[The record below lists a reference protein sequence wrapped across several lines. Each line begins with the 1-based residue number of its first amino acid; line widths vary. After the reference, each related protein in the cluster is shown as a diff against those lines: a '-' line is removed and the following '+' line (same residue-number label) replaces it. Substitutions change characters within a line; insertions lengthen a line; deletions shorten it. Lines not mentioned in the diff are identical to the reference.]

1 MSEPRF
7 VHLRVHSDYS
17 MIDGLAKTAPLV
29 KKAAA
34 LGMPALAITDFTNLC
49 GLVKFYGAGHGA
61 GIKPIVGADFNVQ
74 CDLLGD
80 ELTHL
85 TVLAA
90 NNTGYQN
97 LTLLISKAYQRGYG
111 AAGPI
116 IDRDWLI
123 ELNEG
128 LILLS
133 GGRMGDVGRSLLRG
147 NSALVDECVA
157 FYEEHFPDRYFLELI
172 RTGRPDEES
181 YLHAAVE
188 LAEARG
194 LPVVATNDVR
204 FIDSSD
210 FDAHEIRVAIHD
222 GFTLDDPKRPR
233 NYSPQQYMRSEEEM
247 CELFADIPE
256 ALANTVE
263 IAKRC
268 NVTVRLGE
276 YFLPQFPT
284 GDMSLSLIHILRS
297 YYLDR
302 GYARFNIDST
312 QVSLT
317 PDKKGIY
324 VTVNITEGDQYK
336 LSGVEVSGNLA
347 GHSAEIEQLT
357 KIEPGELYN
366 GTKVTKMED
375 DIKKLLGRYG
385 YAYPRVQSMPEINDA
400 DKTVKLRVNVDAG
413 NRFYVRKIRFEG
425 NDTSKDAVLRREMR
439 QMEGAWLGSDLVDQG
454 KERLN
459 RLGFFETVDTDTQR
473 VPGSPDQVD
482 VVYKVKER
490 NTGSFNFG
498 IGYGTE
504 SGVSFQAGVQQDNW
518 LGTGYAVGING
529 TKNDYQTY
537 AELSVTNPYFT
548 VDGVSLG
555 GRLFY
560 NDFQADDADLSDYT
574 NKSYGTDV
582 TLGFPINEY
591 NSLRAGLGYVHNS
604 LSNMQPQVAMW
615 RYLYSMGE
623 HPSTS
628 DQDNSFKT
636 DDFTFNYGWTYNKL
650 DRGYFPTDGS
660 RVNLTGKVTIPG
672 SDNEYYKVTLDT
684 ATYVPIDDDHKWVV
698 LGRTR
703 WGYGDGLGGKE
714 MPFYE
719 NFYAGGSSTVRGF
732 QSNTIGP
739 KAVYFPHQASNYDP
753 DYDYE
758 CATQDGAKDL
768 CKSDDAVGGNAMAVA
783 SLEFITPT
791 PFISDKYANSV
802 RTSFF
807 WDMGTVWDTNW
818 DSSQYSGY
826 PDYSDPS
833 NIRMS
838 AGIALQWMSPLGPLV
853 FSYAQPFKKYDGDK
867 AEQFQFNI
875 GKTW

>member
-1 MSEPRF
+1 MAMKKLLIASLLFSSATVYGAEGF
-7 VHLRVHSDYS
+7 VVKDIHFEGLQRVAV
-17 MIDGLAKTAPLV
+17 G
-29 KKAAA
+29 AA
-34 LGMPALAITDFTNLC
+34 LLSMPVRTGDTVNDEDISNTIRALFATGNFEDVRVLRDGDTLLVQVKERPTIASITFSGNNSVKDDMLKQNLEASGVRVGESLDRTTIADIEKGLEDFYYSVGKYSASVKAVVTPLPRNRVDLK
-49 GLVKFYGAGHGA
+49 LVFQEGVSAT
-61 GIKPIVGADFNVQ
+61 IQQINIVGNHAFTTN
-74 CDLLGD
+74 
-80 ELTHL
+80 E
-85 TVLAA
+85 
-90 NNTGYQN
+90 
-97 LTLLISKAYQRGYG
+97 LISHFQLRDEVPWWNVVGDRKYQKQKL
-111 AAGPI
+111 AG
-116 IDRDWLI
+116 D
-123 ELNEG
+123 
-128 LILLS
+128 
-133 GGRMGDVGRSLLRG
+133 
-147 NSALVDECVA
+147 
-157 FYEEHFPDRYFLELI
+157 LE
-172 RTGRPDEES
+172 T
-181 YLHAAVE
+181 
-188 LAEARG
+188 
-194 LPVVATNDVR
+194 
-204 FIDSSD
+204 
-210 FDAHEIRVAIHD
+210 
-222 GFTLDDPKRPR
+222 
-233 NYSPQQYMRSEEEM
+233 
-247 CELFADIPE
+247 
-256 ALANTVE
+256 
-263 IAKRC
+263 
-268 NVTVRLGE
+268 
-276 YFLPQFPT
+276 
-284 GDMSLSLIHILRS
+284 LRS

-324 VTVNITEGDQYK
+324 ITVNITEGDQYK
-336 LSGVEVSGNLA
+336 LSGVQVTGNLA
-347 GHSAEIEQLT
+347 GHSAEIEELT

-425 NDTSKDAVLRREMR
+425 NDTSKDSVLRREMR

-459 RLGFFETVDTDTQR
+459 RLGYFETVDTDTQR

-504 SGVSFQAGVQQDNW
+504 SGVSFQIGVQQDNW

-537 AELSVTNPYFT
+537 SELSVTNPYFT

-555 GRLFY
+555 GRIFY

-591 NSLRAGLGYVHNS
+591 NSLRAGLGYVHNK
-604 LSNMQPQVAMW
+604 LSNMQPQVAMD
-615 RYLYSMGE
+615 RYLESMGE
-623 HPSTS
+623 YGK
-628 DQDNSFKT
+628 DSFAA

-672 SDNEYYKVTLDT
+672 SDNEYYKLSLDT

-703 WGYGDGLGGKE
+703 WGYGDGIGGKE

-739 KAVYFPHQASNYDP
+739 KAVYKKGAHSSNDEYD
-753 DYDYE
+753 DYE
-758 CATQDGAKDL
+758 ECTESNGCQ
-768 CKSDDAVGGNAMAVA
+768 SDDAVGGNAMAVA
-783 SLEFITPT
+783 SFELITPT
-791 PFISDKYANSV
+791 PFISEKYANSV
-802 RTSFF
+802 RTSLF

-818 DSSQYSGY
+818 QASRYPDY
-826 PDYSDPS
+826 PDYSDPG

>member
-1 MSEPRF
+1 MAMKKLLIASLLFSSATVYGAEGF
-7 VHLRVHSDYS
+7 VGKDIHFEGLQRVAV
-17 MIDGLAKTAPLV
+17 G
-29 KKAAA
+29 AA
-34 LGMPALAITDFTNLC
+34 LLSMPVRTGDTVNDEDISNTIRALFATGNFEDVRVLRDGNTLLVQVKERPTIASITFSGNKSVKDDMLKQNLEASGVRVGESLDRTTLSDIEKGLEDFYYSVGKYSASVKAVVTPLPRNRVDLK
-49 GLVKFYGAGHGA
+49 LVFQEGVSAK
-61 GIKPIVGADFNVQ
+61 IQQINIVGNHAFST
-74 CDLLGD
+74 
-80 ELTHL
+80 EE
-85 TVLAA
+85 
-90 NNTGYQN
+90 
-97 LTLLISKAYQRGYG
+97 LISHFQLRDEVPWWNVVGDRKYQKQKL
-111 AAGPI
+111 AG
-116 IDRDWLI
+116 D
-123 ELNEG
+123 
-128 LILLS
+128 
-133 GGRMGDVGRSLLRG
+133 
-147 NSALVDECVA
+147 
-157 FYEEHFPDRYFLELI
+157 LE
-172 RTGRPDEES
+172 T
-181 YLHAAVE
+181 
-188 LAEARG
+188 
-194 LPVVATNDVR
+194 
-204 FIDSSD
+204 
-210 FDAHEIRVAIHD
+210 
-222 GFTLDDPKRPR
+222 
-233 NYSPQQYMRSEEEM
+233 
-247 CELFADIPE
+247 
-256 ALANTVE
+256 
-263 IAKRC
+263 
-268 NVTVRLGE
+268 
-276 YFLPQFPT
+276 
-284 GDMSLSLIHILRS
+284 LRS

-324 VTVNITEGDQYK
+324 ITVNITEGDQYK
-336 LSGVEVSGNLA
+336 LSGVQVSGNLA
-347 GHSAEIEQLT
+347 GHSAEIENLT

-385 YAYPRVQSMPEINDA
+385 YAYPRVQSQPEINDA

-425 NDTSKDAVLRREMR
+425 NDTSKDSVLRREMR

-518 LGTGYAVGING
+518 LGTGYSVGING

-537 AELSVTNPYFT
+537 SELSVTNPYFT

-555 GRLFY
+555 GRIFY

-591 NSLRAGLGYVHNS
+591 NTLRAGLGYVHNK
-604 LSNMQPQVAMW
+604 LSNMQPQIAMD
-615 RYLYSMGE
+615 RYLESMGQ
-623 HPSTS
+623 SADTS
-628 DQDNSFKT
+628 SFAA

-672 SDNEYYKVTLDT
+672 SDNEYYKVSLDT
-684 ATYVPIDDDHKWVV
+684 ATYVPIDNDHKWVV

-739 KAVYFPHQASNYDP
+739 KAVYKNGAHTSWDDND
-753 DYDYE
+753 DYE
-758 CATQDGAKDL
+758 DCTQESG

-791 PFISDKYANSV
+791 PFISEKYANSV

-818 DSSQYSGY
+818 DPSSAPSDV
-826 PDYSDPS
+826 PDYSDPG

>member
-1 MSEPRF
+1 MAMKKLLIASLLFSSATVYGAEGF
-7 VHLRVHSDYS
+7 VVKDIHFEGLQRVAV
-17 MIDGLAKTAPLV
+17 G
-29 KKAAA
+29 AA
-34 LGMPALAITDFTNLC
+34 LLSMPVRTGDTVNDEDISNTIRALFATGNFEDVRVLRDGDTLLVQVKERPTIASITFSGNKSVKDDMLKQNLEASGVRVGESLDRTTLADIEKGLEDFYYSVGKYSASVKAVVTPLPRNRVDLK
-49 GLVKFYGAGHGA
+49 LVFQEGVSAK
-61 GIKPIVGADFNVQ
+61 IQQINIVGNHAFST
-74 CDLLGD
+74 D
-80 ELTHL
+80 ELISHFQL
-85 TVLAA
+85 RDEVPWWNVVGDRKYQKQKLA
-90 NNTGYQN
+90 
-97 LTLLISKAYQRGYG
+97 
-111 AAGPI
+111 
-116 IDRDWLI
+116 
-123 ELNEG
+123 
-128 LILLS
+128 
-133 GGRMGDVGRSLLRG
+133 GD
-147 NSALVDECVA
+147 
-157 FYEEHFPDRYFLELI
+157 LE
-172 RTGRPDEES
+172 T
-181 YLHAAVE
+181 
-188 LAEARG
+188 
-194 LPVVATNDVR
+194 
-204 FIDSSD
+204 
-210 FDAHEIRVAIHD
+210 
-222 GFTLDDPKRPR
+222 
-233 NYSPQQYMRSEEEM
+233 
-247 CELFADIPE
+247 
-256 ALANTVE
+256 
-263 IAKRC
+263 
-268 NVTVRLGE
+268 
-276 YFLPQFPT
+276 
-284 GDMSLSLIHILRS
+284 LRS

-324 VTVNITEGDQYK
+324 ITVNITEGEQYK
-336 LSGVEVSGNLA
+336 LSGVQVSGNLA
-347 GHSAEIEQLT
+347 GHSAEIETLT

-385 YAYPRVQSMPEINDA
+385 YAYPRVQSQPEINDA

-425 NDTSKDAVLRREMR
+425 NDTSKDSVLRREMR

-459 RLGFFETVDTDTQR
+459 RLGYFETVDTDTQR

-498 IGYGTE
+498 VGYGTE

-518 LGTGYAVGING
+518 LGTGYSVGING

-537 AELSVTNPYFT
+537 TELSVTNPYFT

-555 GRLFY
+555 GRVFY
-560 NDFQADDADLSDYT
+560 NDFEADDADLSDYT

-582 TLGFPINEY
+582 TLGFPVNEY
-591 NSLRAGLGYVHNS
+591 NTLRAGLGYVHNK
-604 LSNMQPQVAMW
+604 LSNMQPQVAMD
-615 RYLYSMGE
+615 RYLESMGE
-623 HPSTS
+623 TNT
-628 DQDNSFKT
+628 NSFAA

-650 DRGYFPTDGS
+650 DRGYFPTDGT
-660 RVNLTGKVTIPG
+660 RVNLNGKVTIPG
-672 SDNEYYKVTLDT
+672 SDNEYYKVSMDT

-698 LGRTR
+698 LGRTKV
-703 WGYGDGLGGKE
+703 GYGDGIGSKE
-714 MPFYE
+714 LPFYE

-739 KAVYFPHQASNYDP
+739 KAVYKPGAYAGDTDS
-753 DYDYE
+753 YE
-758 CATQDGAKDL
+758 ECTNKDGSY

-818 DSSQYSGY
+818 QDSAQTRAIGV
-826 PDYSDPS
+826 PDYGDPS

>member
-1 MSEPRF
+1 
-7 VHLRVHSDYS
+7 
-17 MIDGLAKTAPLV
+17 
-29 KKAAA
+29 
-34 LGMPALAITDFTNLC
+34 
-49 GLVKFYGAGHGA
+49 
-61 GIKPIVGADFNVQ
+61 
-74 CDLLGD
+74 
-80 ELTHL
+80 
-85 TVLAA
+85 
-90 NNTGYQN
+90 
-97 LTLLISKAYQRGYG
+97 
-111 AAGPI
+111 
-116 IDRDWLI
+116 
-123 ELNEG
+123 
-128 LILLS
+128 
-133 GGRMGDVGRSLLRG
+133 
-147 NSALVDECVA
+147 
-157 FYEEHFPDRYFLELI
+157 
-172 RTGRPDEES
+172 
-181 YLHAAVE
+181 
-188 LAEARG
+188 
-194 LPVVATNDVR
+194 
-204 FIDSSD
+204 
-210 FDAHEIRVAIHD
+210 
-222 GFTLDDPKRPR
+222 
-233 NYSPQQYMRSEEEM
+233 
-247 CELFADIPE
+247 
-256 ALANTVE
+256 
-263 IAKRC
+263 
-268 NVTVRLGE
+268 
-276 YFLPQFPT
+276 
-284 GDMSLSLIHILRS
+284 
-297 YYLDR
+297 
-302 GYARFNIDST
+302 
-312 QVSLT
+312 
-317 PDKKGIY
+317 
-324 VTVNITEGDQYK
+324 
-336 LSGVEVSGNLA
+336 
-347 GHSAEIEQLT
+347 
-357 KIEPGELYN
+357 
-366 GTKVTKMED
+366 
-375 DIKKLLGRYG
+375 
-385 YAYPRVQSMPEINDA
+385 
-400 DKTVKLRVNVDAG
+400 
-413 NRFYVRKIRFEG
+413 
-425 NDTSKDAVLRREMR
+425 
-439 QMEGAWLGSDLVDQG
+439 
-454 KERLN
+454 
-459 RLGFFETVDTDTQR
+459 
-473 VPGSPDQVD
+473 
-482 VVYKVKER
+482 
-490 NTGSFNFG
+490 
-498 IGYGTE
+498 
-504 SGVSFQAGVQQDNW
+504 
-518 LGTGYAVGING
+518 
-529 TKNDYQTY
+529 
-537 AELSVTNPYFT
+537 
-548 VDGVSLG
+548 
-555 GRLFY
+555 
-560 NDFQADDADLSDYT
+560 

>member
-1 MSEPRF
+1 MAMKKLLIASLLFSSATVYGAEGF
-7 VHLRVHSDYS
+7 VVKDIHFEGLQRVAV
-17 MIDGLAKTAPLV
+17 G
-29 KKAAA
+29 AA
-34 LGMPALAITDFTNLC
+34 LLSMPVRTGDTVNDEDISNTIRALFATGNFEDVRVLRDGNTLLVQVKERPTIASITFSGNKSVKDDMLKQNLEASGVRVGESLDRTTLSDIEKGLEDFYYSVGKYSASVKAVVTPLPRNRVDLK
-49 GLVKFYGAGHGA
+49 LVFQEGVSAK
-61 GIKPIVGADFNVQ
+61 IQQINIVGNHAFST
-74 CDLLGD
+74 
-80 ELTHL
+80 EE
-85 TVLAA
+85 
-90 NNTGYQN
+90 
-97 LTLLISKAYQRGYG
+97 LISHFQLRDEVPWWNVVGDRKYQKQKL
-111 AAGPI
+111 AG
-116 IDRDWLI
+116 D
-123 ELNEG
+123 
-128 LILLS
+128 
-133 GGRMGDVGRSLLRG
+133 
-147 NSALVDECVA
+147 
-157 FYEEHFPDRYFLELI
+157 LE
-172 RTGRPDEES
+172 T
-181 YLHAAVE
+181 
-188 LAEARG
+188 
-194 LPVVATNDVR
+194 
-204 FIDSSD
+204 
-210 FDAHEIRVAIHD
+210 
-222 GFTLDDPKRPR
+222 
-233 NYSPQQYMRSEEEM
+233 
-247 CELFADIPE
+247 
-256 ALANTVE
+256 
-263 IAKRC
+263 
-268 NVTVRLGE
+268 
-276 YFLPQFPT
+276 
-284 GDMSLSLIHILRS
+284 LRS

-324 VTVNITEGDQYK
+324 ITVNITEGDQYK
-336 LSGVEVSGNLA
+336 LSGVQVSGNLA
-347 GHSAEIEQLT
+347 GHSAEIEKLT

-366 GTKVTKMED
+366 GPKVTKMED

-385 YAYPRVQSMPEINDA
+385 YAYPRVQSQPEINDA

-425 NDTSKDAVLRREMR
+425 NDTSKDSVLRREMR

-518 LGTGYAVGING
+518 LGTGYSVGING

-537 AELSVTNPYFT
+537 SELSVTNPYFT

-555 GRLFY
+555 GRIFY

-591 NSLRAGLGYVHNS
+591 NTLRAGLGYVHNK
-604 LSNMQPQVAMW
+604 LSNMQPQIAMD
-615 RYLYSMGE
+615 RYLESMGQ
-623 HPSTS
+623 SADTS
-628 DQDNSFKT
+628 SFAA

-672 SDNEYYKVTLDT
+672 SDNEYYKVSLDT
-684 ATYVPIDDDHKWVV
+684 ATYVPIDNDHKWVV

-739 KAVYFPHQASNYDP
+739 KAVYKNGAHTSWDDND
-753 DYDYE
+753 DYE
-758 CATQDGAKDL
+758 DCTQESG

-791 PFISDKYANSV
+791 PFISEKYANSV

-818 DSSQYSGY
+818 DPSSAPSDV
-826 PDYSDPS
+826 PDYSDPG

>member
-1 MSEPRF
+1 MAMKKLLIASLLFSSATVYGAEGF
-7 VHLRVHSDYS
+7 VVKDIHFEGLQRVAV
-17 MIDGLAKTAPLV
+17 G
-29 KKAAA
+29 AA
-34 LGMPALAITDFTNLC
+34 LLSMPVRTGDTVNDEDISNTIRALFATGNFEDVRVLRDGNALLVQVKERPTIASITFSGNKSVKDDMLKQNLEASGVRVGESLDRTTLSDIEKGLEDFYYSVGKYSASVKAVVTPLPRNRVDLK
-49 GLVKFYGAGHGA
+49 LVFQEGVSAK
-61 GIKPIVGADFNVQ
+61 IQQINIVGNHAFST
-74 CDLLGD
+74 
-80 ELTHL
+80 EE
-85 TVLAA
+85 
-90 NNTGYQN
+90 
-97 LTLLISKAYQRGYG
+97 LISHFQLRDEVPWWNVVGDRKYQKQKL
-111 AAGPI
+111 AG
-116 IDRDWLI
+116 D
-123 ELNEG
+123 
-128 LILLS
+128 
-133 GGRMGDVGRSLLRG
+133 
-147 NSALVDECVA
+147 
-157 FYEEHFPDRYFLELI
+157 LE
-172 RTGRPDEES
+172 T
-181 YLHAAVE
+181 
-188 LAEARG
+188 
-194 LPVVATNDVR
+194 
-204 FIDSSD
+204 
-210 FDAHEIRVAIHD
+210 
-222 GFTLDDPKRPR
+222 
-233 NYSPQQYMRSEEEM
+233 
-247 CELFADIPE
+247 
-256 ALANTVE
+256 
-263 IAKRC
+263 
-268 NVTVRLGE
+268 
-276 YFLPQFPT
+276 
-284 GDMSLSLIHILRS
+284 LRS

-324 VTVNITEGDQYK
+324 ITVNITEGDQYK
-336 LSGVEVSGNLA
+336 LSGVQVSGNLA
-347 GHSAEIEQLT
+347 GHSAEIEKLT

-385 YAYPRVQSMPEINDA
+385 YAYPRVQSQPEINDA

-425 NDTSKDAVLRREMR
+425 NDTSKDSVLRREMR

-518 LGTGYAVGING
+518 LGTGYSVGING

-537 AELSVTNPYFT
+537 SELSVTNPYFT

-555 GRLFY
+555 GRIFY
-560 NDFQADDADLSDYT
+560 NDFEADDADLSDYT

-591 NSLRAGLGYVHNS
+591 NTLRAGLGYVHNK
-604 LSNMQPQVAMW
+604 LSNMQPQIAMD
-615 RYLYSMGE
+615 RYLESMGD
-623 HPSTS
+623 PDAS
-628 DQDNSFKT
+628 DFAA

-672 SDNEYYKVTLDT
+672 SDNEYYKVSLDT
-684 ATYVPIDDDHKWVV
+684 ATYVPIDNDHKWVV

-739 KAVYFPHQASNYDP
+739 KAVYKNGAHTSWD
-753 DYDYE
+753 DDDDYE
-758 CATQDGAKDL
+758 DCTQESG

-791 PFISDKYANSV
+791 PFISEKYANSV

-818 DSSQYSGY
+818 DPSSAPSDV
-826 PDYSDPS
+826 PDYSDPG

>member
-1 MSEPRF
+1 MAMKKLLIASLLFSSATVYSAEGF
-7 VHLRVHSDYS
+7 VVKDIHFEGLQRVAV
-17 MIDGLAKTAPLV
+17 G
-29 KKAAA
+29 AA
-34 LGMPALAITDFTNLC
+34 LLSMPVRTGDTVNDEDISNTIRALFATGNFEDVRVLRDGNTLLVQVKERPTIASITFSGNKSVKDDMLKQNLEASGVRVGESLDRTTLSDIEKGLEDFYYSVGKYSASVKAVVTPLPRNRVDLK
-49 GLVKFYGAGHGA
+49 LVFQEGVSAK
-61 GIKPIVGADFNVQ
+61 IQQINIVGNHAFST
-74 CDLLGD
+74 
-80 ELTHL
+80 EE
-85 TVLAA
+85 
-90 NNTGYQN
+90 
-97 LTLLISKAYQRGYG
+97 LISHFQLRDEVPWWNVVGDRKYQKQKL
-111 AAGPI
+111 AG
-116 IDRDWLI
+116 D
-123 ELNEG
+123 
-128 LILLS
+128 
-133 GGRMGDVGRSLLRG
+133 
-147 NSALVDECVA
+147 
-157 FYEEHFPDRYFLELI
+157 LE
-172 RTGRPDEES
+172 T
-181 YLHAAVE
+181 
-188 LAEARG
+188 
-194 LPVVATNDVR
+194 
-204 FIDSSD
+204 
-210 FDAHEIRVAIHD
+210 
-222 GFTLDDPKRPR
+222 
-233 NYSPQQYMRSEEEM
+233 
-247 CELFADIPE
+247 
-256 ALANTVE
+256 
-263 IAKRC
+263 
-268 NVTVRLGE
+268 
-276 YFLPQFPT
+276 
-284 GDMSLSLIHILRS
+284 LRS

-324 VTVNITEGDQYK
+324 ITVNITEGDQYK
-336 LSGVEVSGNLA
+336 LSGVQVSGNLA
-347 GHSAEIEQLT
+347 GHSAEIEKLT

-385 YAYPRVQSMPEINDA
+385 YAYPRVQSQPEINDA

-425 NDTSKDAVLRREMR
+425 NDTSKDSVLRREMR

-518 LGTGYAVGING
+518 LGTGYSVGING

-537 AELSVTNPYFT
+537 SELSVTNPYFT

-555 GRLFY
+555 GRIFY

-591 NSLRAGLGYVHNS
+591 NTLRAGLGYVHNK
-604 LSNMQPQVAMW
+604 LSNMQPQIAMD
-615 RYLYSMGE
+615 RYLESMGQ
-623 HPSTS
+623 SADTS
-628 DQDNSFKT
+628 SFAA

-672 SDNEYYKVTLDT
+672 SDNEYYKVSLDT
-684 ATYVPIDDDHKWVV
+684 ATYVPIDNDHKWVV

-739 KAVYFPHQASNYDP
+739 KAVYKNGAHTSWDDND
-753 DYDYE
+753 DYE
-758 CATQDGAKDL
+758 DCTQESG

-791 PFISDKYANSV
+791 PFISEKYANSV

-818 DSSQYSGY
+818 DPSSAPSDV
-826 PDYSDPS
+826 PDYSDPG

>member
-1 MSEPRF
+1 MAMKKLLIASLLFSSATVYGAEGF
-7 VHLRVHSDYS
+7 VVKDIHFEGLQRVAV
-17 MIDGLAKTAPLV
+17 G
-29 KKAAA
+29 AA
-34 LGMPALAITDFTNLC
+34 LLSMPVRTGDTVNDEDISNTIRALFATGNFEDVRVLRDGNTLLVQVKERPTIASITFSGNKSVKDDMLKQNLEASGVRVGESLDRTTLSDIEKGLEDFYYSVGKYSASVKAVVTPLPRNRVDLK
-49 GLVKFYGAGHGA
+49 LVFQEGVSAK
-61 GIKPIVGADFNVQ
+61 IQQINIVGNHAFST
-74 CDLLGD
+74 
-80 ELTHL
+80 EE
-85 TVLAA
+85 
-90 NNTGYQN
+90 
-97 LTLLISKAYQRGYG
+97 LISHFQLRDEVPWWNVVGDRKYQKQKL
-111 AAGPI
+111 AG
-116 IDRDWLI
+116 D
-123 ELNEG
+123 
-128 LILLS
+128 
-133 GGRMGDVGRSLLRG
+133 
-147 NSALVDECVA
+147 
-157 FYEEHFPDRYFLELI
+157 LE
-172 RTGRPDEES
+172 T
-181 YLHAAVE
+181 
-188 LAEARG
+188 
-194 LPVVATNDVR
+194 
-204 FIDSSD
+204 
-210 FDAHEIRVAIHD
+210 
-222 GFTLDDPKRPR
+222 
-233 NYSPQQYMRSEEEM
+233 
-247 CELFADIPE
+247 
-256 ALANTVE
+256 
-263 IAKRC
+263 
-268 NVTVRLGE
+268 
-276 YFLPQFPT
+276 
-284 GDMSLSLIHILRS
+284 LRS

-324 VTVNITEGDQYK
+324 ITVNITEGDQYK
-336 LSGVEVSGNLA
+336 LSGVQVSGNLA
-347 GHSAEIEQLT
+347 GHSAEIESLT

-385 YAYPRVQSMPEINDA
+385 YAYPRVQSQPEINDA

-425 NDTSKDAVLRREMR
+425 NDTSKDSVLRREMR

-459 RLGFFETVDTDTQR
+459 RLGYFETVDTDTQR
-473 VPGSPDQVD
+473 VPGRPDQVD

-518 LGTGYAVGING
+518 LGTGYSVGING

-537 AELSVTNPYFT
+537 SELSVTNPYCT

-555 GRLFY
+555 GRIFY
-560 NDFQADDADLSDYT
+560 NDFEADDADLSDYT

-591 NSLRAGLGYVHNS
+591 NTLRAGLGYVHNK
-604 LSNMQPQVAMW
+604 LSNMQPQIAMD
-615 RYLYSMGE
+615 RYLESMGD
-623 HPSTS
+623 PDAS
-628 DQDNSFKT
+628 DFAA

-672 SDNEYYKVTLDT
+672 SDNEYYKVSLDT
-684 ATYVPIDDDHKWVV
+684 ATYVPIDNDHKWVV

-739 KAVYFPHQASNYDP
+739 KAVYKNGAHTSWDDND
-753 DYDYE
+753 DYE
-758 CATQDGAKDL
+758 DCTQESG

-791 PFISDKYANSV
+791 PFISEKYANSV

-818 DSSQYSGY
+818 DPSSAPSDV
-826 PDYSDPS
+826 PDYSDPG

>member
-1 MSEPRF
+1 MAMKKLLIASLLFSSATVYGAEGF
-7 VHLRVHSDYS
+7 VVKDIHFEGLQRVAV
-17 MIDGLAKTAPLV
+17 G
-29 KKAAA
+29 AA
-34 LGMPALAITDFTNLC
+34 LLSMPVRTGDTVNDEDISNTIRALFATGNFEDVRVLRDGNTLLVQVKERPTIASITFSGNKSVKDDMLKQNLEASGVRVGESLDRTTLSDIEKGLEDFYYSVGKYSASVKAVVTPLPRNRVDLK
-49 GLVKFYGAGHGA
+49 LVFQEGVSAK
-61 GIKPIVGADFNVQ
+61 IQQINIVGNHAFST
-74 CDLLGD
+74 
-80 ELTHL
+80 EE
-85 TVLAA
+85 
-90 NNTGYQN
+90 
-97 LTLLISKAYQRGYG
+97 LISHFQLRDEVPWWNVVGDRKYQKQKL
-111 AAGPI
+111 AG
-116 IDRDWLI
+116 D
-123 ELNEG
+123 
-128 LILLS
+128 
-133 GGRMGDVGRSLLRG
+133 
-147 NSALVDECVA
+147 
-157 FYEEHFPDRYFLELI
+157 LE
-172 RTGRPDEES
+172 T
-181 YLHAAVE
+181 
-188 LAEARG
+188 
-194 LPVVATNDVR
+194 
-204 FIDSSD
+204 
-210 FDAHEIRVAIHD
+210 
-222 GFTLDDPKRPR
+222 
-233 NYSPQQYMRSEEEM
+233 
-247 CELFADIPE
+247 
-256 ALANTVE
+256 
-263 IAKRC
+263 
-268 NVTVRLGE
+268 
-276 YFLPQFPT
+276 
-284 GDMSLSLIHILRS
+284 LRS

-324 VTVNITEGDQYK
+324 ITVNITEGDQYK
-336 LSGVEVSGNLA
+336 LSGVQVSGNLA
-347 GHSAEIEQLT
+347 GHSAEIEKLT

-385 YAYPRVQSMPEINDA
+385 YAYPRVQSQPEINDA

-425 NDTSKDAVLRREMR
+425 NDTSKDSVLRREMR

-518 LGTGYAVGING
+518 LGTGYSVGING

-537 AELSVTNPYFT
+537 SELSVTNPYFT

-555 GRLFY
+555 GRIFY

-591 NSLRAGLGYVHNS
+591 NTLRAGLGYVHNK
-604 LSNMQPQVAMW
+604 LSNMQPQIAMD
-615 RYLYSMGE
+615 RYLESMGQ
-623 HPSTS
+623 SADTS
-628 DQDNSFKT
+628 SFAA

-672 SDNEYYKVTLDT
+672 SDNEYYKVSLDT
-684 ATYVPIDDDHKWVV
+684 VTYVPIDNDHKWVV

-739 KAVYFPHQASNYDP
+739 KAVYGYGAHTDP
-753 DYDYE
+753 NDNNDDYE
-758 CATQDGAKDL
+758 ACTQSSG

-791 PFISDKYANSV
+791 PFISEKYANSV

-818 DSSQYSGY
+818 DPSSAPSDV
-826 PDYSDPS
+826 PDYSDPG

>member
-1 MSEPRF
+1 MAMKKLLIASLLFSSATVYGAEGF
-7 VHLRVHSDYS
+7 VVKDIHFEGLQRVAV
-17 MIDGLAKTAPLV
+17 G
-29 KKAAA
+29 AA
-34 LGMPALAITDFTNLC
+34 LLSMPVRTGDTVNDEDISNTIRALFATGNFEDVRVLRDGDTLLVQVKERPTIASITFSGNKSVKDDMLKQNLEASGVRVGESLDRTTIADIEKGLEDFYYSVGKYSASVKAVVTPLPRNRVDLK
-49 GLVKFYGAGHGA
+49 LVFQEGVSAE
-61 GIKPIVGADFNVQ
+61 IQQINIVGNHAFTT
-74 CDLLGD
+74 D
-80 ELTHL
+80 ELISHFQL
-85 TVLAA
+85 RDEVPWWNVVGDRKYQKQKLA
-90 NNTGYQN
+90 
-97 LTLLISKAYQRGYG
+97 
-111 AAGPI
+111 
-116 IDRDWLI
+116 
-123 ELNEG
+123 
-128 LILLS
+128 
-133 GGRMGDVGRSLLRG
+133 GD
-147 NSALVDECVA
+147 
-157 FYEEHFPDRYFLELI
+157 LE
-172 RTGRPDEES
+172 T
-181 YLHAAVE
+181 
-188 LAEARG
+188 
-194 LPVVATNDVR
+194 
-204 FIDSSD
+204 
-210 FDAHEIRVAIHD
+210 
-222 GFTLDDPKRPR
+222 
-233 NYSPQQYMRSEEEM
+233 
-247 CELFADIPE
+247 
-256 ALANTVE
+256 
-263 IAKRC
+263 
-268 NVTVRLGE
+268 
-276 YFLPQFPT
+276 
-284 GDMSLSLIHILRS
+284 LRS

-537 AELSVTNPYFT
+537 
-548 VDGVSLG
+548 
-555 GRLFY
+555 LFY